1 MLPQLRLG
9 MRDADDAMVAATL
22 RALAD
27 LVPLLG
33 ARIVV
38 SRNRRDRIVILIMVT
53 ALDADCES
61 DYTEKHKM
69 LRSRLGE
76 LFSCCC

>member
-1 MLPQLRLG
+1 MTPTSSHFTSFSRLFPPAVLEEEVLPQLRLG

-38 SRNRRDRIVILIMVT
+38 SRNRRDRMMI
-53 ALDADCES
+53 DCG
-61 DYTEKHKM
+61 D
-69 LRSRLGE
+69 
-76 LFSCCC
+76 CI

>member
-9 MRDADDAMVAATL
+9 MHDADDAMVAATL

-38 SRNRRDRIVILIMVT
+38 SKNRRDRIIIVMRVFGGDI
-53 ALDADCES
+53 ES
-61 DYTEKHKM
+61 DNMKTSVYT
-69 LRSRLGE
+69 
-76 LFSCCC
+76 